1 MSHFIA
7 YYRTRLS
14 QLFGLLFFFLVMFT
28 SKKLDLVAPEISG
41 VLFLIGCAL
50 VGIAIVGRLWCA
62 QYIAG
67 YKDNTL
73 VREGPYSMCR
83 NPLYFFSFLGTI
95 GVGLCTESL
104 ALTAFLIVCFGL
116 LYRSII
122 HTEETKLIRIFGEP
136 YADYLREVPRF
147 LPNPHLFHEP
157 RLYEVVPGVFR
168 HAAGDALWFVVAI
181 GVMEFIEALQDTGL
195 LPTLF
200 SLY

>member
-14 QLFGLLFFFLVMFT
+14 QLFGLLFILLVMFT
-28 SKKLDLVAPEISG
+28 GKKLDLVAPEISG

-104 ALTAFLIVCFGL
+104 TLTRFSILI
-116 LYRSII
+116 
-122 HTEETKLIRIFGEP
+122 
-136 YADYLREVPRF
+136 
-147 LPNPHLFHEP
+147 
-157 RLYEVVPGVFR
+157 
-168 HAAGDALWFVVAI
+168 AAS
-181 GVMEFIEALQDTGL
+181 E
-195 LPTLF
+195 
-200 SLY
+200 